1 MEEHKHKHEH
11 HHHEECDSCEHH
23 HDEEEMT
30 LTNKILTIIGIIIYI
45 VAIVLN
51 NNYSMYLFVLAY
63 IMIGYNIL
71 LNAIKHLF
79 SKDMFDENL
88 IMSIATL
95 GALAIGEYTEGIAV
109 LVLYKLGEFLQD
121 KALDIPEKL
130 KDCISITEEE
140 QKQLYT
146 ILYKILFSMEKEN
159 DNGNA

>member
-1 MEEHKHKHEH
+1 MEEHKYKQEHCEHFEH

-23 HDEEEMT
+23 HDEEEIT

-95 GALAIGEYTEGIAV
+95 GALAIGEYIEGIAV
-109 LVLYKLGEFLQD
+109 LVLYKIGEFLHD
-121 KALDIPEKL
+121 KAFFYL
-130 KDCISITEEE
+130 
-140 QKQLYT
+140 
-146 ILYKILFSMEKEN
+146 
-159 DNGNA
+159 